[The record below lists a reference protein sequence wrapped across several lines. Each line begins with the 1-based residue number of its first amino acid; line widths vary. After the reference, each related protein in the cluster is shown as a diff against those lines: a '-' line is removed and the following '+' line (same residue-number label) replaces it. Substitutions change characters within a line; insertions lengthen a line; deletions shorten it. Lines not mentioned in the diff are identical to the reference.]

1 MASENLSPD
10 DIRAMLRITCAD
22 AGILLSDY
30 HDDTLPADDRDRV
43 EAHVGGCVACGV
55 ILEQIHTTT
64 LALRAAGAA
73 RELPD
78 ATVVDAI
85 WTNLRRR

>member
-22 AGILLSDY
+22 AGALISDY

-43 EAHVGGCVACGV
+43 ASHLGGCVACGV

-64 LALRAAGAA
+64 LALRATGAA
-73 RELPD
+73 RMPPD
-78 ATVVDAI
+78 ATLVDGI
-85 WTNLRRR
+85 WTRLRSG